1 MGWKILKKQGS
12 KIPDNELWSHSWEQ
26 KNYCWLLSCWFAHW
40 SAFEVKARARFV
52 PFKPRHSQS
61 SQRNSLCCSQVH
73 VPSWLLCILDGVGS
87 PSRATVLEGHS
98 QSPGCARGQSPTS
111 PPAPWACPAGAALP
125 WTRAQTLCAKLIA
138 APLSSS
144 PQQFTFCLSPSEWSE
159 PLQPNDVH

>member
-1 MGWKILKKQGS
+1 MNCGLTPESRKTTVGFCHAGLHTEVLLKLKQGPGLS
-12 KIPDNELWSHSWEQ
+12 PSNQDTHRAPRETHFAAARSMCPAGFSASWME
-26 KNYCWLLSCWFAHW
+26 
-40 SAFEVKARARFV
+40 SA
-52 PFKPRHSQS
+52 P
-61 SQRNSLCCSQVH
+61 
-73 VPSWLLCILDGVGS
+73 

-125 WTRAQTLCAKLIA
+125 WTRAQALCAKLIA

-144 PQQFTFCLSPSEWSE
+144 PQQFTFCLPPSEWSE